1 MGRTGGR
8 TREVQVRRFMYYNT
22 VLSSGRCGTH
32 WREDYRSTI
41 KDGSG
46 ITTQSYLV
54 EGVGRTGGRA
64 REVQVRMVHVLQH
77 SLI

>member
-1 MGRTGGR
+1 
-8 TREVQVRRFMYYNT
+8 MYYNT
-22 VLSSGRCGTH
+22 VLYRGRCGTH
-32 WREDYRSTI
+32 WREGYISTS
-41 KDGSG
+41 KDGSC
-46 ITTQSYLV
+46 ITTQYYLV